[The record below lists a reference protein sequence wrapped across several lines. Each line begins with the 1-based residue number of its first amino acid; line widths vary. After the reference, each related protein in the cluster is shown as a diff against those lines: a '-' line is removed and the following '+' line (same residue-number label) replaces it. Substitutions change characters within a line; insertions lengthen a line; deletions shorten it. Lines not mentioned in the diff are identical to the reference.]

1 MAMASAPA
9 PVCAALKLVARGRE
23 SAAVLQTLLLGQ
35 QAPADGSAS
44 AAPHGLQ
51 ELTNQILRCCDRA
64 LAALRHSGTEEEDA
78 DAAGGI
84 RKRKP
89 ERGNGAPA
97 ASPARA
103 SKRMRMRGGEMGT
116 RVEKRATME
125 DGFIWRKYGQKEI
138 HGSKYPRFYFRCTYK
153 EDHGCTARRQVQRW
167 EADPSLFLI
176 TYFGDHT
183 CCRDDDEPPAPFVIN
198 FSSSSS
204 DGKPS
209 GSPWPSCDGDGL
221 VVSKTPDLC
230 NSPEESEFVDQ
241 STSVPELT
249 RMSSM
254 EWDSLLDGCLDWMLW
269 DGESSFDIIGD
280 EFIGH
285 DIDYL
290 DVLS

>member
-1 MAMASAPA
+1 MGTRQKEISDWESGIRFEGVRYGQRVRGRRMAMASAPA

-103 SKRMRMRGGEMGT
+103 SKRMR
-116 RVEKRATME
+116 
-125 DGFIWRKYGQKEI
+125 
-138 HGSKYPRFYFRCTYK
+138 
-153 EDHGCTARRQVQRW
+153 
-167 EADPSLFLI
+167 
-176 TYFGDHT
+176 
-183 CCRDDDEPPAPFVIN
+183 
-198 FSSSSS
+198 
-204 DGKPS
+204 
-209 GSPWPSCDGDGL
+209 
-221 VVSKTPDLC
+221 
-230 NSPEESEFVDQ
+230 
-241 STSVPELT
+241 
-249 RMSSM
+249 
-254 EWDSLLDGCLDWMLW
+254 
-269 DGESSFDIIGD
+269 
-280 EFIGH
+280 
-285 DIDYL
+285 
-290 DVLS
+290 